1 MVCKVKLYLTHNN
14 TTILYYLRDLLKESK
29 QFWLHD
35 FLFILTCVFKSD
47 SIVSPTS
54 GPWIKES
61 HLALAAQKLPMSLDL
76 SKSYYL
82 YRICIEYDSLE
93 Q

>member
-1 MVCKVKLYLTHNN
+1 MNNSGYMVCLA
-14 TTILYYLRDLLKESK
+14 ILSY
-29 QFWLHD
+29 
-35 FLFILTCVFKSD
+35 VFKSD
-47 SIVSPTS
+47 SIVSPTA

-76 SKSYYL
+76 SKSHYL
-82 YRICIEYDSLE
+82 YRIYIEYDSLE